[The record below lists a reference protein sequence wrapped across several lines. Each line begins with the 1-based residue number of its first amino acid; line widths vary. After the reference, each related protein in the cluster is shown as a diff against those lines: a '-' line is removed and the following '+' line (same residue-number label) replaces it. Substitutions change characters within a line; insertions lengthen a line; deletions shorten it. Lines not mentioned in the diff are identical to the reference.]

1 MNGGYGA
8 DSGPS
13 RGERRRRA
21 IRPIAIRD
29 VRLTSTPAFI
39 AHVDLYP
46 RVRPFETIAL
56 TDCPKARS
64 LSD

>member
-1 MNGGYGA
+1 MN
-8 DSGPS
+8 DI
-13 RGERRRRA
+13 RA
-21 IRPIAIRD
+21 GDIGWANGCRLPKMSD
-29 VRLTSTPAFI
+29 RLTSTPAFI